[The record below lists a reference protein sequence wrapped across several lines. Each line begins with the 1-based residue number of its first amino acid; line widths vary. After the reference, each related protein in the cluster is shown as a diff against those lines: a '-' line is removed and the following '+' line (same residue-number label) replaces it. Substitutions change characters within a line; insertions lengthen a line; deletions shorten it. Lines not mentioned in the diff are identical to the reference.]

1 MSYQIT
7 LLTPD
12 NSFLEALFI
21 SNSLYQELIRI
32 TRIFDLEH
40 LDLAFLREIK
50 NRAIATCSSQI
61 KTNDPVI
68 ASAIAF
74 IALVWFD
81 ELVVLIDAIKKLP
94 QPNSIFI
101 HLD

>member
-1 MSYQIT
+1 MSSQIT

-40 LDLAFLREIK
+40 LNLAFLREIK
-50 NRAIATCSSQI
+50 NRAIAL
-61 KTNDPVI
+61 VI
-68 ASAIAF
+68 FTTF
-74 IALVWFD
+74 ILLNNSLA
-81 ELVVLIDAIKKLP
+81 AKL
-94 QPNSIFI
+94 
-101 HLD
+101 